1 MSTSAGFLA
10 VLYHNAAGKANICS
24 IIFKLFCRLSVRFRI
39 ALICLLFC
47 KIPLK
52 YRENYGIMAVIV
64 IVLFQSGKSAGL
76 SGAIGGVADSFLSRN
91 KAKTLDAKL
100 ARATKWVGA
109 IFLILTLV
117 LLILQG

>member
-52 YRENYGIMAVIV
+52 YRENYGIINICEIMIHA
-64 IVLFQSGKSAGL
+64 LHG
-76 SGAIGGVADSFLSRN
+76 
-91 KAKTLDAKL
+91 
-100 ARATKWVGA
+100 
-109 IFLILTLV
+109 
-117 LLILQG
+117 